1 MESTDKIIIKEAL
14 DAILKKDS
22 GLTNNQYIAL
32 LTRYQMLRESYERNT
47 GSRFF
52 IAEKDNE
59 ELKGIIAF
67 LFASC
72 EITRDQMEKLWDM
85 VDTIRAENA

>member
-1 MESTDKIIIKEAL
+1 MEKIIIKERL
-14 DAILKKDS
+14 DTILKKNS
-22 GLTNNQYIAL
+22 TLTNNQYIAL

-52 IAEKDNE
+52 IPERDND

-67 LFASC
+67 LFESC
-72 EITRDQMEKLWDM
+72 EITKPQREMLWNV

>member
-22 GLTNNQYIAL
+22 ALTYNQYIAL
-32 LTRYQMLRESYERNT
+32 LTRYQTLRESYERNK

-52 IAEKDNE
+52 IAEGDSE
-59 ELKGIIAF
+59 ALRGIIAF
-67 LFASC
+67 LFESC
-72 EITRDQMEKLWDM
+72 EITRDQREKLWDV
-85 VDTIRAENA
+85 VDAIRAENA